1 MTEISL
7 PLKLP
12 SLDVLSITTQ
22 VLIDKQIR
30 DGTMNAD
37 NVHCWDKAVVDYFHC
52 LVLENME

>member
-37 NVHCWDKAVVDYFHC
+37 NVHCWDKAVVDYFH
-52 LVLENME
+52 LVTQKD